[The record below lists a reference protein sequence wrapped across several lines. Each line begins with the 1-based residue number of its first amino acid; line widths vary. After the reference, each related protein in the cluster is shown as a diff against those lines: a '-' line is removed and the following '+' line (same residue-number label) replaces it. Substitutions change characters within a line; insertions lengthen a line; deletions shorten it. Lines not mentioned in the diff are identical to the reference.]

1 MLSWVGSKFSI
12 SFLNFPFL
20 SQFLSLNTT
29 FSKSTTQKAVLFTV
43 FSLLELFFSR
53 CIVVTVAKGNL
64 LNTPAIVSLANFQRI
79 QMLWHPRLALDWLSG
94 SFFDYW
100 PIRMS
105 GLLLLCPELTLF
117 CTELPENC
125 IYISQS
131 ELSNFL
137 MYIINCK
144 IVSIL
149 CPFFP

>member
-53 CIVVTVAKGNL
+53 CIVVTMAKGNL

-79 QMLWHPRLALDWLSG
+79 QMLWHPRLAFDWLSECMVC
-94 SFFDYW
+94 FF
-100 PIRMS
+100 
-105 GLLLLCPELTLF
+105 LCTELTLFCTELTLF

-125 IYISQS
+125 IYLSQS